1 MISDSKLKM
10 KKQLSLSEQ
19 EILDLATENNVTS
32 EDIIDFKAEFK
43 AYDKGNK
50 GKIKVFYEIVC
61 TPKNILK

>member
-1 MISDSKLKM
+1 MISGSKLKI
-10 KKQLSLSEQ
+10 KKQFSLSEQ

-50 GKIKVFYEIVC
+50 GKIYIALIS
-61 TPKNILK
+61 PYIHQ